1 MAKKKP
7 KCPQI
12 AFFIVNHGIPAVS
25 LGFSSEKSLLFGGI
39 LTAINSLTQA
49 ETGMGHLDDI
59 QAKEGRIYI
68 QNVGQDALVGF
79 FVWSKTG
86 FPQHINQQM
95 RLLAGALGSRYLSDY
110 AFNPAFQEILL
121 VGALPDK
128 YQVKLG
134 YQSIFTWRK
143 QMKESPFQ
151 ETNSLEKA
159 LAKIDGSIF
168 QQLDLNLEDLTF
180 PERIE
185 NTIDHAVWKSLEF
198 ALSSSVSP
206 LITAKNID
214 QIILRLRVKI
224 KELMAEEIR
233 NNGPSTLLK
242 SYLQK
247 VNFEWPH

>member
-1 MAKKKP
+1 
-7 KCPQI
+7 
-12 AFFIVNHGIPAVS
+12 VNHGIPAVS

-39 LTAINSLTQA
+39 LTAINSLTEA
-49 ETGMGHLDDI
+49 ETGMGQLDDI

-95 RLLAGALGSRYLSDY
+95 RVLAGALGSRYLSDY
-110 AFNPAFQEILL
+110 AFNPAFQEVLL

-143 QMKESPFQ
+143 QMKECPFQ
-151 ETNSLEKA
+151 ETNILEKA
-159 LAKIDGSIF
+159 LTKIDESVF

-180 PERIE
+180 PEKIE
-185 NTIDHAVWKSLEF
+185 NAIDLAVWKSLELH
-198 ALSSSVSP
+198 ALSHSVSP

-233 NNGPSTLLK
+233 GRGPSALLK
-242 SYLQK
+242 DYLQK
-247 VNFEWPH
+247 VEFQWPQQEQ